1 VSVDVPEFV
10 GGTTLEKIT
19 PLPATI
25 PAVGPARPVLEGKAE
40 IAGQVLA
47 LATGTSVEAS
57 VVGRLTRDVVLL
69 DVAGQLFQTTLPE
82 DALQEGGDKL
92 PLVVLRGGDK
102 PAFLLDRRT
111 AEPASMPSARVD
123 LSDAGSRLGAAVA
136 AATKGQASA
145 PPVVS
150 TTPLLPAPPADSHGL
165 VPPLRQAV
173 EGSGLFYESH
183 QAEWVAGRRTLD
195 TLRTEPQAV
204 AGRLAALADE
214 DSASQNAPRAD
225 ITPARPVDGASME
238 SRLPTDATAAPVPA
252 IAQLVDRQLQT
263 LSGQPIVWT
272 GQVWPGQSME
282 WQIEEDRSE
291 DAAEVASQAWTS
303 KLRLT
308 LPNLG
313 EVELRVGLRDE
324 RLSVRVVSGAEHVA
338 SFRESAEVLRN
349 ALSARG
355 LSLTNLE
362 VAPVGDDA

>member
-1 VSVDVPEFV
+1 MES
-10 GGTTLEKIT
+10 IT
-19 PLPATI
+19 PLPAHRF
-25 PAVGPARPVLEGKAE
+25 PRWWGPARPVLEGRADV
-40 IAGQVLA
+40 AGQVLA
-47 LATGTSVEAS
+47 LATGTTVEAN

-69 DVAGQLFQTTLPE
+69 DVAGQLFQTTLP
-82 DALQEGGDKL
+82 DGALEEGGDKL

-102 PAFLLDRRT
+102 PAFLLDRRA
-111 AEPASMPSARVD
+111 AEPVSMPSARVD

-136 AATKGQASA
+136 AATKGQDSA

-150 TTPLLPAPPADSHGL
+150 TAPLLPAPPADSHGL

-183 QAEWVAGRRTLD
+183 QAEWVAGRRTLE

-204 AGRLAALADE
+204 AGRLAGRVDD
-214 DSASQNAPRAD
+214 DSANQVTPRAEV
-225 ITPARPVDGASME
+225 AAAKPVEGAAME
-238 SRLPTDATAAPVPA
+238 SRLPADASPAPIPA

-282 WQIEEDRSE
+282 WQIEEDRSD
-291 DAAEVASQAWTS
+291 DAADVASQAWTS

-324 RLSVRVVSGAEHVA
+324 RLSVRVASGAEHVA

-362 VAPVGDDA
+362 VGPVGDDA